1 MCKDPGK
8 EGEPGAFGKR
18 NHLAG
23 TEVGVCML
31 WGSSEQLVEGR
42 LLKKDETRDGSRS
55 QNLKLFL
62 RPSSRGK

>member
-1 MCKDPGK
+1 MSTDPGK
-8 EGEPGAFGKR
+8 RASQVPVENC
-18 NHLAG
+18 NHLAQS
-23 TEVGVCML
+23 EAEVCML
-31 WGSSEQLVEGR
+31 WDSSEQLVEGR